1 MCGRYT
7 LITGANTL
15 QTEFDLAE
23 TPQNLTPRY
32 NVAPAQSAAVVVV
45 SQAGQRRLET
55 FHWGLIPFWAKEK
68 SIDRKMINARAE
80 TLAQKPAFKNL
91 LNRQR
96 CLVPADGFFEWQ
108 TTAQGKQPMYIR
120 LKNGK
125 PFAFA
130 GLWDQWS
137 SPSGE
142 MIHSYTIVTTTP
154 NELMAP
160 IHNRMP
166 VILPTPAIDLWLDPA
181 IQQPQNL
188 LSWLIPYPAEE
199 MLCYPVSKLVNSPAY
214 DRAECIAPL

>member
-15 QTEFDLAE
+15 QTEFNLAE
-23 TPQNLTPRY
+23 APQNLAPRY
-32 NVAPAQSAAVVVV
+32 NIAPTQPAAVVVIHE
-45 SQAGQRRLET
+45 GRRRLEA

-68 SIDRKMINARAE
+68 SIGQKMINARAE
-80 TLAQKPAFKNL
+80 TLAQKPAFKNP

-96 CLVPADGFFEWQ
+96 CLVLADGFFEWQ
-108 TTAQGKQPMYIR
+108 TTPQGKQPMYIR
-120 LKNGK
+120 LKNGN

-130 GLWDQWS
+130 GLWDQWK

-142 MIHSYTIVTTTP
+142 IIYSCAIVTTTP

-166 VILPTPAIDLWLDPA
+166 VILPGPARQTWLEPA

-188 LSWLIPYPAEE
+188 LPLLTPYPAEE
-199 MLCYPVSKLVNSPAY
+199 MLCYPVSKLVNSPAN